1 MQTLELINE
10 RFARQMR
17 HVLLNFMRRSAD
29 ITVGSIKIQK
39 YADFERNLPVPSNL
53 NMIQMKP
60 LRGTALFTYD
70 PNLVFLVIDS
80 LFGGDGRYHTRVEG
94 RDFTTTEQRIIQRLL
109 NLTLE
114 SYGKSWDPVYPIE
127 FEYVRSEMHTKFA
140 SITGSNEVVVVS
152 SFHIEFGAT
161 GGDLNICL
169 PYSMIE
175 PVRDLL
181 TRPLQETALE
191 EVDQRW
197 AQQLSRQVR
206 SADIDVVAEFA
217 RIPSSIRELMRLK
230 VGDVLPV
237 DVPQTIIASV
247 DGVPLMEC
255 GYGVFN
261 GQYALRVHNMFTHDS
276 DSNEAPTMTD
286 KNEPGTG
293 SSPADDWADALA
305 EQSRANPPTQADGL
319 KPQEPQDDWAAAM
332 AEQTA
337 AAPAAAAAPA
347 PAPPP
352 APAQPAAQPAA
363 QSVFK
368 PLSGTTTGAGTD
380 IDLIMDVPVQLTVEL
395 GRTRL
400 TIKNLL
406 QLGQGLGGG
415 TRRPGRRAHGHL
427 RQRLSDRPGRSR
439 GGGRQV
445 RHPPDRHHHAVRAHQ
460 PPEQPP
466 LTSGQ
471 AIMTESALL
480 RVIIGLVLVVAAI
493 LASAWLARRAGLVQ
507 RGGGNLLKQ
516 VAALPLGARQ
526 SVVVIEVDKTW
537 LVVGVSPNQ
546 LTTLH
551 TMPAGELPEGAS
563 LPASAFAAKLGQA
576 LKRR

>member
-127 FEYVRSEMHTKFA
+127 FEYVRSGDAHQVRQHHRQQRSRGRELVPYRVRRHRRRSEHLPA
-140 SITGSNEVVVVS
+140 L
-152 SFHIEFGAT
+152 FHDRAGAR
-161 GGDLNICL
+161 
-169 PYSMIE
+169 
-175 PVRDLL
+175 PVDA
-181 TRPLQETALE
+181 PAAGTALE

-276 DSNEAPTMTD
+276 DSNEAPD
-286 KNEPGTG
+286 H
-293 SSPADDWADALA
+293 D
-305 EQSRANPPTQADGL
+305 
-319 KPQEPQDDWAAAM
+319 
-332 AEQTA
+332 
-337 AAPAAAAAPA
+337 
-347 PAPPP
+347 
-352 APAQPAAQPAA
+352 
-363 QSVFK
+363 
-368 PLSGTTTGAGTD
+368 
-380 IDLIMDVPVQLTVEL
+380 
-395 GRTRL
+395 
-400 TIKNLL
+400 
-406 QLGQGLGGG
+406 
-415 TRRPGRRAHGHL
+415 
-427 RQRLSDRPGRSR
+427 
-439 GGGRQV
+439 
-445 RHPPDRHHHAVRAHQ
+445 
-460 PPEQPP
+460 
-466 LTSGQ
+466 
-471 AIMTESALL
+471 
-480 RVIIGLVLVVAAI
+480 
-493 LASAWLARRAGLVQ
+493 
-507 RGGGNLLKQ
+507 
-516 VAALPLGARQ
+516 
-526 SVVVIEVDKTW
+526 
-537 LVVGVSPNQ
+537 
-546 LTTLH
+546 
-551 TMPAGELPEGAS
+551 
-563 LPASAFAAKLGQA
+563 
-576 LKRR
+576 

>member
-1 MQTLELINE
+1 MAYEAFLSQDEVDALLAGVTGESDSKTEAAGQSTGARAYDLSSPERVVRRRMQTLELINE

-17 HVLLNFMRRSAD
+17 NVLLNFMRRSAD

-94 RDFTTTEQRIIQRLL
+94 RDFTTTEQRIIRRLL

-140 SITGSNEVVVVS
+140 SITGNNEVVVVT

-181 TRPLQETALE
+181 TRPLQETTLE

-197 AQQLSRQVR
+197 SQQLSRQVR

-217 RIPSSIRELMRLK
+217 RIPSSIRELMHLK

-237 DVPQTIIASV
+237 TVPETIIASV

-261 GQYALRVHNMFTHDS
+261 GQYALRVQNMFTHDTEP
-276 DSNEAPTMTD
+276 NEA
-286 KNEPGTG
+286 
-293 SSPADDWADALA
+293 
-305 EQSRANPPTQADGL
+305 
-319 KPQEPQDDWAAAM
+319 
-332 AEQTA
+332 
-337 AAPAAAAAPA
+337 
-347 PAPPP
+347 
-352 APAQPAAQPAA
+352 
-363 QSVFK
+363 
-368 PLSGTTTGAGTD
+368 
-380 IDLIMDVPVQLTVEL
+380 
-395 GRTRL
+395 
-400 TIKNLL
+400 
-406 QLGQGLGGG
+406 
-415 TRRPGRRAHGHL
+415 
-427 RQRLSDRPGRSR
+427 SD
-439 GGGRQV
+439 
-445 RHPPDRHHHAVRAHQ
+445 HD
-460 PPEQPP
+460 
-466 LTSGQ
+466 
-471 AIMTESALL
+471 
-480 RVIIGLVLVVAAI
+480 
-493 LASAWLARRAGLVQ
+493 
-507 RGGGNLLKQ
+507 
-516 VAALPLGARQ
+516 
-526 SVVVIEVDKTW
+526 
-537 LVVGVSPNQ
+537 
-546 LTTLH
+546 
-551 TMPAGELPEGAS
+551 
-563 LPASAFAAKLGQA
+563 
-576 LKRR
+576 

>member
-1 MQTLELINE
+1 MAYEAFLSQDEVDALLAGVTGESDSKASATDPNAGARAYDLSSPERVVRRRMQTLELINE

-94 RDFTTTEQRIIQRLL
+94 RDFTTTEQRIIRRLL

-140 SITGSNEVVVVS
+140 SITGNNEVVVVT

-181 TRPLQETALE
+181 TRPLQETTLE

-197 AQQLSRQVR
+197 SQQLSRQVR
-206 SADIDVVAEFA
+206 SADIDVIAEFA
-217 RIPSSIRELMRLK
+217 RIPSSIRELMHLK

-237 DVPQTIIASV
+237 TVPESIIASV

-261 GQYALRVHNMFTHDS
+261 GQYALRVQNMFTHDTEP
-276 DSNEAPTMTD
+276 NEA
-286 KNEPGTG
+286 
-293 SSPADDWADALA
+293 
-305 EQSRANPPTQADGL
+305 
-319 KPQEPQDDWAAAM
+319 
-332 AEQTA
+332 
-337 AAPAAAAAPA
+337 
-347 PAPPP
+347 
-352 APAQPAAQPAA
+352 
-363 QSVFK
+363 
-368 PLSGTTTGAGTD
+368 
-380 IDLIMDVPVQLTVEL
+380 
-395 GRTRL
+395 
-400 TIKNLL
+400 
-406 QLGQGLGGG
+406 
-415 TRRPGRRAHGHL
+415 
-427 RQRLSDRPGRSR
+427 SD
-439 GGGRQV
+439 
-445 RHPPDRHHHAVRAHQ
+445 HD
-460 PPEQPP
+460 
-466 LTSGQ
+466 
-471 AIMTESALL
+471 
-480 RVIIGLVLVVAAI
+480 
-493 LASAWLARRAGLVQ
+493 
-507 RGGGNLLKQ
+507 
-516 VAALPLGARQ
+516 
-526 SVVVIEVDKTW
+526 
-537 LVVGVSPNQ
+537 
-546 LTTLH
+546 
-551 TMPAGELPEGAS
+551 
-563 LPASAFAAKLGQA
+563 
-576 LKRR
+576 